1 MRRLRHKNYSK
12 VLIQKRMKTKKL
24 KDFGSFNK
32 ISTIMNFLFSSSA
45 QTEKMKM
52 DKSHAQL
59 DAEHDKY
66 TIDKL

>member
-1 MRRLRHKNYSK
+1 
-12 VLIQKRMKTKKL
+12 MKAKKL
-24 KDFGSFNK
+24 KDLSSFNR

-66 TIDKL
+66 TINRL

>member
-1 MRRLRHKNYSK
+1 MT
-12 VLIQKRMKTKKL
+12 QKLQQNFVQRRMKAKKL
-24 KDFGSFNK
+24 KDFSSFNR

-66 TIDKL
+66 TINRL